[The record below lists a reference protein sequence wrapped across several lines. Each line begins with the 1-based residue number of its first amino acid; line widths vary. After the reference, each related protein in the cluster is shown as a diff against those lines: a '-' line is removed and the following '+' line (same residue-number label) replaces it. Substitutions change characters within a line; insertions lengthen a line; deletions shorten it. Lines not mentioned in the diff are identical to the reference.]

1 MPVSTNQEKKKTKS
15 KKEALK
21 KNISPSHA
29 RKLPDNKIAVIIPSW
44 QLWEKIP
51 FIVLS
56 AVLVI
61 ITLYHPN
68 ASGMSDIPDFKQFPF
83 VSRLANAPVAFMI
96 YLENTFWPRDMAIF
110 YPFIEHIP
118 PGQVMGT
125 SLLILVITT
134 FVIVIAKR
142 MPYIF
147 MGWLWFAIT
156 IAPVIGIIQISQTA
170 PYAMADRYYYLP
182 SIGIAIILAW
192 GIPTLFKREGMRKK
206 ILLPSGLGFIAV
218 LSFLTWQQCG
228 YWKNGIEL
236 WSHTVQATKNNYL
249 AHNNLGNALYDEGK
263 IKDSIYHYNEAIRIN
278 PHYDKVYY
286 SRGNAYH
293 HLGQYQLAI
302 DDYKE
307 AIHINPDYAKAY
319 YNRGTVYG
327 EIGQYQLAIE
337 DYKQAI
343 RLKPNF
349 IEAYVNRGSTY
360 DDMKQY
366 QNAIEDYKQAIRLK
380 PDEAEFYN
388 NRAIIYFNQGN
399 KELGCLDFKKA
410 CELGNCKILEN
421 ARTKGFCR

>member
-1 MPVSTNQEKKKTKS
+1 MSKPMVVTLPVIMILLDYWPLKRFQL
-15 KKEALK
+15 KETGSNLK
-21 KNISPSHA
+21 EVTPGKGP
-29 RKLPDNKIAVIIPSW
+29 LW
-44 QLWEKIP
+44 LLWEKIP
-51 FIVLS
+51 FFILS
-56 AVLVI
+56 AVFSI
-61 ITLYHPN
+61 ITICTQYNPSIKYFSL
-68 ASGMSDIPDFKQFPF
+68 G
-83 VSRLANAPVAFMI
+83 SRLANAPVSFVT
-96 YLENTFWPRDMAIF
+96 YLEKTFWPHDLAAF
-110 YPFIEHIP
+110 YPFSFQLP
-118 PGQVMGT
+118 SWQVLGAV
-125 SLLILVITT
+125 LLIIVISAA
-134 FVIVIAKR
+134 VIVSVKR
-142 MPYIF
+142 LPYLF
-147 MGWLWFAIT
+147 VGWLWYAIT
-156 IAPVIGIIQISQTA
+156 LLPVLGIIQSGEQ
-170 PYAMADRYYYLP
+170 AMADRYYYLP

-206 ILLPSGLGFIAV
+206 ILLPAGVGFIAV

-236 WSHTVQATKNNYL
+236 WSHTVQTTKNNYL
-249 AHNNLGNALYDEGK
+249 AHNNLGNALYEEGK

-278 PHYDKVYY
+278 PDYDKVYY

-307 AIHINPDYAKAY
+307 AIRINPDYAKAY

-327 EIGQYQLAIE
+327 QIGQYQLAIE

-366 QNAIEDYKQAIRLK
+366 QNALEDYSKAIRLK

-399 KELGCLDFKKA
+399 KELGCLDFQKA
-410 CELGNCKILEN
+410 CKLGNCKILEN